1 MGGMNKAFSEPL
13 RLLKGFLEG
22 LVAEVGEEDLEGGLV
37 GQVLKKLLF
46 LHPGR
51 RIHLCIHSS

>member
-1 MGGMNKAFSEPL
+1 MEEIFSAPL
-13 RLLKGFLEG
+13 SLCGFLQG

-37 GQVLKKLLF
+37 GEVLESLL
-46 LHPGR
+46 LVHPGS